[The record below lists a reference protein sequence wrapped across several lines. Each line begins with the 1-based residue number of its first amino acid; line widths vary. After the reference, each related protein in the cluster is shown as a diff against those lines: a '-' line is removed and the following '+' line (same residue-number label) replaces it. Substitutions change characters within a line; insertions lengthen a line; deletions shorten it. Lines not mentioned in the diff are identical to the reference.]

1 MSEKAKQFLVELSK
15 DPVKMED
22 FWKDPDAFLVS
33 ADLTAEEKD
42 VLGSGDSERIQE
54 LVGPLTGLWVDQCPH
69 PRKPEHGDGN
79 PPDHRREE

>member
-42 VLGSGDSERIQE
+42 ILRSRDSERIQE
-54 LVGPLTGLWVDQCPH
+54 LVGPLAISWVDQVPFPVNQVPF
-69 PRKPEHGDGN
+69 PRKPEKGDG
-79 PPDHRREE
+79 